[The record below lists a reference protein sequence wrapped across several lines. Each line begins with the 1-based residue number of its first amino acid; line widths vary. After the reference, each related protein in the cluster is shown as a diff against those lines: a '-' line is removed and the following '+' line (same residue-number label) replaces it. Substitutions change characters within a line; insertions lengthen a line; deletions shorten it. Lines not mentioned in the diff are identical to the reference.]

1 MPQVLPAQRAI
12 SNDNL
17 FNSEQHRNALRALS
31 PWRVPYGSA
40 VNFRLM
46 IGRAA
51 QRDRHPFVVDLMVP
65 PTLAALTDF
74 YSAYQELQNGGY
86 VVCVNEYPVDGF
98 RFFLDLDFDGR
109 RPPDNDAQLIA
120 ALVYLFEFSTARTIQ
135 LLKVEDLLDPGYH
148 VIVPDLVI
156 TSRQMLARIARANA
170 RAQDNAFYSGVMK
183 AVDPGPYN
191 VGSPHLRAPGC
202 YKLWPNRMIAEAEVR
217 PYRLAGSWYY
227 DEGNMEWASTAAAA
241 DFDPQPADYADC
253 FISEL
258 LDADGVEPDRS
269 EWRCDGYGSIR
280 CPVSY
285 GPGVFDM
292 DWRDCETL
300 EFAKVE
306 AIVDGLDECVCEESA
321 IEEVTVKVVEYFNTC
336 AVKITGNSNQVI
348 WKNYPT
354 LVEQGRDS
362 VSVAGHMIAQFSSHK
377 EFTDGFSH
385 FKHTFEIASA
395 ERNPRAP
402 QKTKKVT
409 CNWAKIWLNHPK
421 VRWYHGVQQR
431 SAPLVGIATGR
442 HFNTWTGGGIYFED
456 AMKFVYADTPK
467 AIAAVTFFRDFLK
480 EVICGDP
487 DESAR
492 YNRYFYYVM
501 VHFLI
506 NEVKYP
512 HKRFLWM
519 LFLWS
524 RQQGVGKGR
533 LHEILTALVGSINV
547 YSTVGLQKVGG
558 RFNAYATKNTL
569 CLIDEQD
576 AEGLSPQERKEV
588 QANFKKMITDSKL
601 IVEEKHLRPETI
613 SLSTSFLVTSN
624 LPMPIPIENRREL
637 AGYVNPCRL
646 GDTEY
651 WSKFSQILLDEEGW
665 KAVAAW
671 IFGMDF
677 SPNYRQ
683 GTSPVIGRARLRCS
697 QGTSS
702 NAFEAFLATWFR
714 ADRSH
719 RATETETRF
728 MPDSGTWESLVE
740 SPMAVGGGE
749 EDEEEAAALLAT
761 GEVGLAGDF
770 SPMQEYVQAKTLDEP
785 LGSRF
790 DHCNPLT
797 NWWIKYKR
805 GYVISVDSLV
815 ERLIA
820 FDPNFRK
827 GDLNKVVG
835 DVLDSC
841 AFICANGVFELE
853 FPMEQEEEFWLW
865 TCNYLHQCAPH
876 LYPHQ
881 VRSAATY
888 GVNRRV
894 DASTGR
900 VTLVQRGIYH
910 GDGMLCNDTF
920 VVLKDKMSL
929 KAAFN
934 SVSGYQKTVEED
946 IPDLGIDDEYYLT
959 AWPRLGRFN
968 AQ

>member
-12 SNDNL
+12 NNDNL
-17 FNSEQHRNALRALS
+17 FNSEQHRDALRALAQ
-31 PWRVPYGSA
+31 WRVPHGSA

-65 PTLAALTDF
+65 PTLAALTEF
-74 YSAYQELQNGGY
+74 FTAYQELQSSGY

-98 RFFLDLDFDGR
+98 RFFLDLDFGER
-109 RPPDNDAQLIA
+109 RPPDNDSQLIH

-135 LLKVEDLLDPGYH
+135 LLKVNDFEQPGYH
-148 VIVPDLVI
+148 VIVPDLVV
-156 TSRQMLARIARANA
+156 TGRQMVARIARARS
-170 RAQDNAFYSGVMK
+170 RAEDNAFYSGLMK
-183 AVDPGPYN
+183 AVDPLPYTL
-191 VGSPHLRAPGC
+191 GSPHLRGPGC
-202 YKLWPNRMIAEAEVR
+202 FKLWPNRLIAEAEARRYV
-217 PYRLAGSWYY
+217 LAGSWYF
-227 DEGNMEWASTAAAA
+227 DEGNQEWASTAFAV

-258 LDADGVEPDRS
+258 LDADGVQADNS
-269 EWRCDGYGSIR
+269 EWRCDGYGPIR

-285 GPGVFDM
+285 GPGIFDM
-292 DWRDCETL
+292 DWRDCNTL
-300 EFAKVE
+300 DFAKVE
-306 AIVDGLDECVCEESA
+306 EIVDGLDQGVCEEEA
-321 IEEVTVKVVEYFNTC
+321 VHEVIAKVVDYINTC
-336 AVKITGNSNQVI
+336 AVKITGNTNQVI
-348 WKNYPT
+348 WKNFPT
-354 LVEQGRDS
+354 VIEQGRDS
-362 VSVAGHMIAQFSSHK
+362 VSVSGHMMAQFSSHR
-377 EFTDGFSH
+377 EFMDGFSH
-385 FKHTFEIASA
+385 FKHTFNVALP
-395 ERNPRAP
+395 ERNPRNP
-402 QKTKKVT
+402 NKVKQIV
-409 CNWAKIWLNHPK
+409 CQWPKIWLNHPR

-467 AIAAVTFFRDFLK
+467 AIAAVTFFRDFLR

-487 DESAR
+487 DESPL
-492 YNRYFYYVM
+492 YNRYFYYAM
-501 VHFLI
+501 VHFFI

-533 LHEILTALVGSINV
+533 LHEILTAVVGSSNV

-576 AEGLSPQERKEV
+576 AESLSPQERKEI

-601 IVEEKHLRPETI
+601 IVEEKYARPETI

-637 AGYVNPCRL
+637 AAYVNPCRL

-651 WSKFSQILLDEEGW
+651 WAKFSQVLIEEEGW

-671 IFGMDF
+671 IFGLDF
-677 SPNYRQ
+677 SANYRQ
-683 GTSPVIGRARLRCS
+683 GTTAVIGRARLRCS

-719 RATETETRF
+719 RSTETETRF
-728 MPDSGTWESLVE
+728 LPDSGTWES
-740 SPMAVGGGE
+740 PMIVDAE
-749 EDEEEAAALLAT
+749 AEAQQDEEELPEDS

-770 SPMQEYVQAKTLDEP
+770 SPMQAYVQAKTLERP
-785 LGSRF
+785 LGCRF

-797 NWWIKYKR
+797 NWWIVHKR

-815 ERLIA
+815 ERLTA

-827 GDLNKVVG
+827 GDLNKVVS
-835 DVLDSC
+835 DALDNC

-853 FPMEQEEEFWLW
+853 FPAEQEEEFWRW
-865 TCNYLHQCAPH
+865 TCEYLWNCAP
-876 LYPHQ
+876 Q
-881 VRSAATY
+881 VSEQEVRSAAGY
-888 GVNRRV
+888 GLTRRV
-894 DASTGR
+894 DASNGR

-910 GDGMLCNDTF
+910 GDGVLCNDTF
-920 VVLKDKMSL
+920 VVLKDKSSL

-934 SVSGYQKTVEED
+934 SISGYQRTVEQE

-968 AQ
+968 A